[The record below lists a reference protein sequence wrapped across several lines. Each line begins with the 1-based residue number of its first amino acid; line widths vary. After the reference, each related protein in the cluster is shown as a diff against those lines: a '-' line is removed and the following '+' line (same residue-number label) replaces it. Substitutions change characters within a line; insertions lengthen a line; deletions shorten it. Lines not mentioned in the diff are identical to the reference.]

1 MISIQL
7 TDVRNGEIATYCV
20 NANTSQPSMVGPYYL
35 GDALTNCY
43 LLEIDFFFSYIG
55 TVIYNPC
62 QFSVLKTRNDFK
74 AANKKEYT
82 AALNEQEK
90 DTPMCTIMRGL
101 EKLEAEKRRFDSAL
115 QEQPLSLPTSLGVT
129 WAVFQILP
137 KWIRV
142 TPAGRVT

>member
-20 NANTSQPSMVGPYYL
+20 NANTSTPSVVGPYYL

-43 LLEIDFFFSYIG
+43 LLEIDFFSYIG

-62 QFSVLKTRNDFK
+62 QFSVLKTRNDVE

-90 DTPMCTIMRGL
+90 TPRC
-101 EKLEAEKRRFDSAL
+101 A
-115 QEQPLSLPTSLGVT
+115 QPCV
-129 WAVFQILP
+129 A
-137 KWIRV
+137 
-142 TPAGRVT
+142 